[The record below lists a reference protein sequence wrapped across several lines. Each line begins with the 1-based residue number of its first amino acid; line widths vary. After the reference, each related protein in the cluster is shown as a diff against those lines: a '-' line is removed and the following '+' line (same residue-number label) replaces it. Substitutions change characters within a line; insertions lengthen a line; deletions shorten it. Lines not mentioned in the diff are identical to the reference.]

1 MKEVE
6 GFGTALEVCMLTPKV
21 LFVDDDC
28 HVLSAFRR
36 VFRKYFVIDTAL
48 GGEAGLRGISE
59 RGPFSVIVSDLKMP
73 GMDGIQFLSQVQK
86 IAPES
91 IGIILTGN
99 ACLKNVIEAV
109 NEGVISCFL
118 TKPCEPE
125 VLRENINSAFQR
137 HKAGCAKAISGK
149 NFCVRDQHKRE

>member
-1 MKEVE
+1 MKEDK
-6 GFGTALEVCMLTPKV
+6 GFDTALEVCMITPNV

-28 HVLSAFRR
+28 HVLSAFQRL
-36 VFRKYFVIDTAL
+36 FRKFFVIDTAL
-48 GGEAGLRGISE
+48 GGMVGLKVVSE

-73 GMDGIQFLSQVQK
+73 GMDGIQFLSQVWR

-91 IGIILTGN
+91 MRIILTGN
-99 ACLKNVIEAV
+99 ACLKNVIAGL

-125 VLRENINSAFQR
+125 VLRENISSAIQR

-149 NFCVRDQHKRE
+149 NFCLRDPRQRR

>member
-1 MKEVE
+1 MI
-6 GFGTALEVCMLTPKV
+6 TPKV
-21 LFVDDDC
+21 LVVDDDC
-28 HVLSAFRR
+28 HVLSAFQRI
-36 VFRKYFVIDTAL
+36 FRKFFVIDTAL
-48 GGEAGLRGISE
+48 GGMVGLKVVSE

-73 GMDGIQFLSQVQK
+73 GMDGIQFLSQVRK

-99 ACLKNVIEAV
+99 ACLKNVIAGL

-125 VLRENINSAFQR
+125 VLMENIRSAIQR
-137 HKAGCAKAISGK
+137 RKAGCAKIIPGK
-149 NFCVRDQHKRE
+149 NYCLRDQQERE